1 MTASSAPKLYA
12 YTLLSVLGAVAGLA
26 LGRPEL
32 IVLAAPFV
40 LALAFGL
47 AAAHEPRLELEVEL
61 ERDRTVDGDEIGVT
75 IGITSDVR
83 VERLDLE
90 LPLPDGLDLP
100 RGRPAAIALAPG
112 ERRELV
118 VPIRCGRWGSYRVG
132 DLLVRASDRYGL
144 VAFEQRAALASDL
157 RVFPRP
163 EQLRRLLPPL
173 ETQVFA
179 GNEVARAK
187 GEGIEFA
194 DLRPFV
200 TGDAVRN
207 VNWRASARRGELYV
221 NERQAERNADVVLF
235 LDSFAEVAGPQ
246 GTTLDA
252 AVRAAAALA
261 AGYLER
267 RDRVGL
273 IGFGGVLSWLFP
285 SMGMT
290 QLYRIVDSLLQT
302 EVVFNY
308 AWKDIDLVPTR
319 TLPPKALVIALS
331 PLLDDRS
338 TNALADLRARG
349 FDLVVVEISPSG
361 YYTASEGELPELA
374 RRLWRLRRD
383 ALRFSFERV
392 GVAVVEWREGLPLA
406 AAIEDARSFRRY
418 ARGVRA

>member
-1 MTASSAPKLYA
+1 MTASSSPKLFA
-12 YTLLSVLGAVAGLA
+12 YTLLSVLLAVGGLA

-40 LALAFGL
+40 LALALGL
-47 AAAHEPRLELEVEL
+47 AAAHEPRLELDVAL
-61 ERDRTVDGDEIGVT
+61 ERDRTVDGDEIAVT
-75 IGITSDVR
+75 IGVESSAR

-90 LPLPDGLDLP
+90 LPLPDGLAVAQ
-100 RGRPAAIALAPG
+100 GRPAAVALGPG

-118 VPIRCGRWGSYRVG
+118 VPVRCLRWGSYRVG
-132 DLLVRASDRYGL
+132 DVLVRASDRYGA
-144 VAFEQRAALASDL
+144 VAFEQRARLGSDL

-221 NERQAERNADVVLF
+221 NERRAERNADVVLF

-285 SMGMT
+285 SMGTT
-290 QLYRIVDSLLQT
+290 QLYRIVDALLET

-349 FDLVVVEISPSG
+349 FDLVVVEISPTG
-361 YYTASEGELPELA
+361 YCAASEGELSDLA

-383 ALRFSFERV
+383 ALRFSFERL
-392 GVAVVEWREGLPLA
+392 GVAVVEWREDLPLA
-406 AAIEDARSFRRY
+406 ATLEDARSFRRY
-418 ARGVRA
+418 ARGVRS